1 MTLEAARKRV
11 NELRDLI
18 RYHNYRYYVLD
29 DPEISD
35 AEYDRLLREL
45 KELEA
50 RFPELKTPDSPTE
63 QVGAGPLEA
72 TFRPV
77 RHPTRMYSLDNAF
90 SLEEVKAFE
99 ERIARAL
106 GREGPFLYAVEH
118 KVDGLSVNLYYE
130 EGVLVYGATRGDGE
144 TGEEVTQNL
153 LTLPTLPRRL
163 KGVPERLE
171 VRGEVYMPLE
181 AFLRLNEELEEKG
194 EKVFKNPRN
203 AAAGSLRQKDPRV
216 TARRGLRATFYALG
230 LGLEETGLRSQLE
243 LLHWLREKGFPVE
256 HGFTRALGAEGVE
269 EVYRDWLQGR
279 RALPFE
285 ADGVVVKLDDLSLW
299 RELGYTARSPRFA
312 IAYKFPAE
320 EKETRLL
327 QVVFQV
333 GRTGRVTPVGILEP
347 VFLEGSEV
355 SRVTLHNESYIEELD
370 IRVGDWVLLHKA
382 GGVIPEVLR
391 VLKERRTGEE
401 KPILWPEVCPECGH
415 RLQKEG
421 KVHRCPNPLCPAKRF
436 EALRHYA
443 SRKAMDIGGLGEKL
457 IEKLLERGLVKDV
470 ADLYRL
476 RKEDLVGL
484 ERMGEK
490 SAQNLLRQIEESKG
504 RGLERLLYALG
515 LPGVGEVLARNLAAR
530 FRTMDRLLEASL
542 EELMEVEEVGELTAK
557 GILETLR
564 DPAFL
569 DLVRRLKEAGVV
581 MEAKEGGGEA
591 LKGLTFVLT
600 GELSRPREEVKA
612 LLRRLGAKVT
622 DSVSRKTSYLVV
634 GEGPGSKLEKARAL
648 GVPILTEAELFRLLE
663 ARAGKALALGSGTED
678 LLQGLFEPGAGKP

>member
-1 MTLEAARKRV
+1 MTLEEARRRV

-18 RYHNYRYYVLD
+18 RYHNYLYYVLD
-29 DPEISD
+29 APEISD
-35 AEYDRLLREL
+35 AEYDRLLRDL
-45 KELEA
+45 KELEE
-50 RFPELKTPDSPTE
+50 RFPELKSPDSPTE
-63 QVGAGPLEA
+63 QVGAKPLES

-90 SLEEVKAFE
+90 SLEEVRAFE
-99 ERIARAL
+99 ERIERAL
-106 GREGPFLYAVEH
+106 GRKGPFLYAVEH

-130 EGVLVYGATRGDGE
+130 EGILVWGATRGDGE

-153 LTLPTLPRRL
+153 LTIRTLPRRL
-163 KGVPERLE
+163 EGVPERLE
-171 VRGEVYMPLE
+171 VRGEVYMPIE
-181 AFLRLNEELEEKG
+181 AFLRLNEELEEAG
-194 EKVFKNPRN
+194 ERIFKNPRN

-230 LGLEETGLRSQLE
+230 LGLEETGLKSQHD
-243 LLHWLREKGFPVE
+243 LLLWLREKGFPVE

-269 EVYRDWLQGR
+269 EVYQAWLEER
-279 RALPFE
+279 RKLPFE
-285 ADGVVVKLDDLSLW
+285 ADGVVVKLDDLNLW
-299 RELGYTARSPRFA
+299 RELGYTSRAPRFA

-327 QVVFQV
+327 AVVFQV
-333 GRTGRVTPVGILEP
+333 GRTGRITPVGILEP

-355 SRVTLHNESYIEELD
+355 SRVTLHNESFIEELD
-370 IRVGDWVLLHKA
+370 IRIGDWVLVHKA
-382 GGVIPEVLR
+382 GGVIPEILR

-401 KPILWPEVCPECGH
+401 KPILWPEACPECGH
-415 RLQKEG
+415 PLLKEG

-436 EALRHYA
+436 EAIRHYA
-443 SRKAMDIGGLGEKL
+443 SRKAMDIQGLGEKL
-457 IEKLLERGLVKDV
+457 IEKLLERGLVRDV

-476 RKEDLVGL
+476 KKEDLLNL

-515 LPGVGEVLARNLAAR
+515 LPGVGEVLARNLALR
-530 FRTMDRLLEASL
+530 FGHVDRLLEADL
-542 EELMEVEEVGELTAK
+542 EELLQVEGVGELTARA
-557 GILETLR
+557 ILNTLR
-564 DPAFL
+564 DPEFR
-569 DLVRRLKEAGVV
+569 DLVRRLKEAGVE
-581 MEAKEGGGEA
+581 MAAKEREGEA
-591 LKGLTFVLT
+591 LKGLTFVIT

-634 GEGPGSKLEKARAL
+634 GESPGSKLEKARSL
-648 GVPILTEAELFRLLE
+648 GVPTLSEEELYRLLE
-663 ARAGKALALGSGTED
+663 ERTGKRAEE
-678 LLQGLFEPGAGKP
+678 LLTA

>member
-1 MTLEAARKRV
+1 MTLEEARKRV

-18 RYHNYRYYVLD
+18 RYHNYLYYVLD
-29 DPEISD
+29 APEISD
-35 AEYDRLLREL
+35 AEYDRLLWEL
-45 KELEA
+45 KELEE
-50 RFPELKTPDSPTE
+50 RFPELKSPDSPTE
-63 QVGAGPLEA
+63 QVGARPLGQPLGYLEA
-72 TFRPV
+72 TFRPI

-90 SLEEVKAFE
+90 TLEEVRAFE
-99 ERIARAL
+99 ERLERAL
-106 GREGPFLYAVEH
+106 GRKGPFAYVVEH

-130 EGVLVYGATRGDGE
+130 EGVLVWGATRGDGE

-153 LTLPTLPRRL
+153 LTIPTIPRRL

-171 VRGEVYMPLE
+171 VRGEVYMPIE

-203 AAAGSLRQKDPRV
+203 AAAGSLRQKDPRI
-216 TARRGLRATFYALG
+216 AAKRGLRATFYALG
-230 LGLEETGLRSQLE
+230 LGLEEANLRTQHE
-243 LLHWLREKGFPVE
+243 LLLWLKEKGFPVE
-256 HGFTRALGAEGVE
+256 HGFARVVGVEGVE
-269 EVYRDWLQGR
+269 QVYQAWLKER
-279 RALPFE
+279 RNLPFE
-285 ADGVVVKLDDLSLW
+285 ADGLVVKLDDLALW
-299 RELGYTARSPRFA
+299 RELGYTARAPRFA

-320 EKETRLL
+320 EKETRLV

-347 VFLEGSEV
+347 VFIEGSEV

-370 IRVGDWVLLHKA
+370 VRIGDWVLVHKA

-401 KPILWPEVCPECGH
+401 KLILWPENCPECGH
-415 RLQKEG
+415 RLAQEG

-457 IEKLLERGLVKDV
+457 IEKLLEKGLVKDV

-476 RKEDLVGL
+476 KEEDLVGL
-484 ERMGEK
+484 ERMGKK
-490 SAQNLLRQIEESKG
+490 SAGNLLRQIEESKS

-530 FRTMDRLLEASL
+530 FGTMERLLQASL
-542 EELMEVEEVGELTAK
+542 EELLEVEEVGELTAK

-564 DPAFL
+564 DPAFR
-569 DLVRRLKEAGVV
+569 DLVHRLREAGVE
-581 MEAKEGGGEA
+581 MEAKERGGEA
-591 LKGLTFVLT
+591 LKGLSFVIT

-622 DSVSRKTSYLVV
+622 DSVSRKTGYLVV
-634 GEGPGSKLEKARAL
+634 GEAPGSKLEKARSL
-648 GVPILTEAELFRLLE
+648 GVPILTEEELYRLIEERTGKRLE
-663 ARAGKALALGSGTED
+663 TLAS
-678 LLQGLFEPGAGKP
+678 

>member
-1 MTLEAARKRV
+1 MTLEEARKRI

-29 DPEISD
+29 APEISD

-45 KELEA
+45 KELEE
-50 RFPELKTPDSPTE
+50 RFPELKSPDSPTE
-63 QVGAGPLEA
+63 QVGAKPLGQPLGYLEA
-72 TFRPV
+72 TFRPI

-90 SLEEVKAFE
+90 TLEEVRAFE
-99 ERIARAL
+99 ERIERAL
-106 GREGPFLYAVEH
+106 GRKGPFAYVVEH

-130 EGVLVYGATRGDGE
+130 EGVLVWGATRGDGE

-153 LTLPTLPRRL
+153 LTIPTIPRRL

-171 VRGEVYMPLE
+171 VRGEVYMPIE

-203 AAAGSLRQKDPRV
+203 AAAGSLRQKDPRI
-216 TARRGLRATFYALG
+216 AAKRGLRATFYALG
-230 LGLEETGLRSQLE
+230 LGLEEANLRTQHE
-243 LLHWLREKGFPVE
+243 LLLWLKEKGFPVE
-256 HGFTRALGAEGVE
+256 HGFARVVGVEGVE
-269 EVYRDWLQGR
+269 QVYQAWLKER
-279 RALPFE
+279 RNLPFE
-285 ADGVVVKLDDLSLW
+285 ADGLVVKLDDLALW
-299 RELGYTARSPRFA
+299 RELGYTARAPRFA

-320 EKETRLL
+320 EKETRLV

-347 VFLEGSEV
+347 VFIEGSEV

-370 IRVGDWVLLHKA
+370 VRIGDWVLVHKA

-401 KPILWPEVCPECGH
+401 KPILWPENCPECGH
-415 RLQKEG
+415 RLVKEG

-436 EALRHYA
+436 EAIRHYA

-457 IEKLLERGLVKDV
+457 IEKLLEKGLVKDV

-476 RKEDLVGL
+476 KEEDLVGL
-484 ERMGEK
+484 ERMGKK
-490 SAQNLLRQIEESKG
+490 SAGNLLRQIEESKS

-530 FRTMDRLLEASL
+530 FGTMERLLQASL
-542 EELMEVEEVGELTAK
+542 EELLEVEEVGELTAK

-564 DPAFL
+564 DPAFR
-569 DLVRRLKEAGVV
+569 DLVHRLREAGVE
-581 MEAKEGGGEA
+581 MEAKERGGEA
-591 LKGLTFVLT
+591 LKGLSFVIT

-622 DSVSRKTSYLVV
+622 DSVSRKTGYLVV
-634 GEGPGSKLEKARAL
+634 GEAPGSKLEKAKAL
-648 GVPILTEAELFRLLE
+648 GVPTLTEEELYRLIEERTGKRLE
-663 ARAGKALALGSGTED
+663 TLAS
-678 LLQGLFEPGAGKP
+678 